1 MNKRGENLGAKVIG
15 LMIIIGLPAIGL
27 MLMNVADTMGDMT
40 YYYFGVILVFIFPIL
55 IAGNLLMSKGK

>member
-1 MNKRGENLGAKVIG
+1 MDKRGNISAKILGI
-15 LMIIIGLPAIGL
+15 LIIIGLPAIGL